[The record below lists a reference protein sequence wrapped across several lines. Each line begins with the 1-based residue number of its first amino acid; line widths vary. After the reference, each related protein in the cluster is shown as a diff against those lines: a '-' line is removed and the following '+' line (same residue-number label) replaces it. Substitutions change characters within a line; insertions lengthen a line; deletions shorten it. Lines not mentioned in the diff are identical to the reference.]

1 MADLRVHVFAIG
13 DPYNINTW
21 SNVPYFFLR
30 ALQKEGVEV
39 QGFNVIPEQ
48 WLSYRLT
55 RFLVKQGS
63 RLRHRFGS
71 LVHEPTFFRN
81 RLISRLVHRNIR
93 NLSTRSPEADVNLF
107 LTFSFSSFKYIRTP
121 VIHYCDRTYEH
132 FLKEIGR
139 RPKRT
144 DRRIFESERVNVK
157 HAALV
162 LTLNEPC
169 RNFIRNQYRGE
180 NVHRLKAGINIEAME
195 ERDPQALI
203 ATKEDSKHILF
214 IGRDVQKRGVD
225 ILVSAFRIFN
235 AENGNDF
242 KLHVVGVTRD
252 ELKDWHER
260 IELYPYLRKDD
271 PTDLSIYNNLLASAR
286 LFVVPMRWGPLP
298 SVIREAHWACTPVI
312 ISKVS
317 NASER
322 VRHEKDGILVD
333 SLKPE
338 DFAFQMSRLVK
349 DRVRWREMALE
360 AHRSVYHNTWDET
373 AREFLRIIEEAG
385 ITRRRRVV

>member
-1 MADLRVHVFAIG
+1 DLRVHVFAIG

-55 RFLVKQGS
+55 RFLVKHGS

-132 FLKEIGR
+132 FLKEMSR

-144 DRRIFESERVNVK
+144 DRRIFESQKANVK
-157 HAALV
+157 HSAVV
-162 LTLNEPC
+162 LTLNEPW
-169 RNFIRNQYRGE
+169 RHFIRNQYRGE

-195 ERDPQALI
+195 ESDPQALI

-235 AENGNDF
+235 AE
-242 KLHVVGVTRD
+242 
-252 ELKDWHER
+252 
-260 IELYPYLRKDD
+260 
-271 PTDLSIYNNLLASAR
+271 
-286 LFVVPMRWGPLP
+286 
-298 SVIREAHWACTPVI
+298 
-312 ISKVS
+312 
-317 NASER
+317 
-322 VRHEKDGILVD
+322 
-333 SLKPE
+333 
-338 DFAFQMSRLVK
+338 
-349 DRVRWREMALE
+349 
-360 AHRSVYHNTWDET
+360 
-373 AREFLRIIEEAG
+373 
-385 ITRRRRVV
+385 